1 MAPLARQLENSIR
14 QVVKGKNAVVRQ
26 ALACVFAEGHLLI
39 EDVPGVGKTTLAL
52 SLAKTLGLSLQRVQF
67 TADLLPADILGVSV
81 FNSRDNTFEFKP
93 GPIFHHIILADEINR
108 SSPKTQSAL
117 LEAMSERQVTTDQST
132 RPLPRP
138 FFVIATQNPS
148 EHHGT
153 FPLPESQRDRF
164 LMRLT
169 MGYPDEADELEILRN
184 AIDAHAA
191 ERLEAVT
198 DAAGIRAGIETVRA
212 VRVDGALDEYI
223 LHIVRETRSSPF
235 LDLGVSPRGAL
246 ALRRAAQA
254 NAYLDGRDFVAPDD
268 IKTLAVSVLGHR
280 VLPKGVDLGADADP
294 GRRVLEDILAR
305 TPVPL

>member
-153 FPLPESQRDRF
+153 FPLPNPSGTAF
-164 LMRLT
+164 SC
-169 MGYPDEADELEILRN
+169 A
-184 AIDAHAA
+184 
-191 ERLEAVT
+191 
-198 DAAGIRAGIETVRA
+198 
-212 VRVDGALDEYI
+212 
-223 LHIVRETRSSPF
+223 
-235 LDLGVSPRGAL
+235 
-246 ALRRAAQA
+246 
-254 NAYLDGRDFVAPDD
+254 
-268 IKTLAVSVLGHR
+268 
-280 VLPKGVDLGADADP
+280 
-294 GRRVLEDILAR
+294 
-305 TPVPL
+305 

>member
-1 MAPLARQLENSIR
+1 MAPLARQLEQRIR
-14 QVVKGKNAVVRQ
+14 AVVKGKDAVVRQ

-52 SLAKTLGLSLQRVQF
+52 SLAKTLGLSLQRIQF
-67 TADLLPADILGVSV
+67 TADLLPADILGVSIY
-81 FNSRDNTFEFKP
+81 NGRDNAFEFKP

-117 LEAMSERQVTTDQST
+117 LEAMSERQVTTDQAT

-138 FFVIATQNPS
+138 FFVIATQNPN

-153 FPLPESQRDRF
+153 FPLPESQKDRF

-191 ERLEAVT
+191 EKLEAVT
-198 DAAGIRAGIETVRA
+198 DAAGIRAGIDAARA
-212 VRVDGALDEYI
+212 VRVDKSLDEYI
-223 LHIVRETRSSPF
+223 LRLVRETRVSPF

-246 ALRRAAQA
+246 ALRRVAQA
-254 NAYLDGRDFVAPDD
+254 NAYLDGRDYVTPDD
-268 IKTLAVSVLGHR
+268 IKPLAVPVLGHR
-280 VLPKGVDLGADADP
+280 VVAKGTEAGPESEP
-294 GRRVLEDILAR
+294 GRRVLEEIVAR